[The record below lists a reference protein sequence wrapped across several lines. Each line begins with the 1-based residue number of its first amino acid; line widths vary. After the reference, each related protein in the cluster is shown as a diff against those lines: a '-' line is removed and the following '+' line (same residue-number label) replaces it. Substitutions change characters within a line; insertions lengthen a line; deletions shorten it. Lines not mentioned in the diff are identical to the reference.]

1 MMMKRMQWERI
12 ELILKNPFTVSYG
25 TSATRT
31 AFWLRLAGDEG
42 WGEGTIP
49 FYYGIDFQDMTDF
62 WDDCASRS
70 EPFPDKVDEIQRWI
84 GTAAP
89 SPAIAAVDIAF
100 HDRIGKQQGMP
111 LYKLYNL
118 PAPEPRVTS
127 YTLSIDTP
135 EAMAAMAEQVR
146 ACPYIK
152 IKLGAPGQE
161 ALDEERLRSIRAVR
175 PDAKIRLDANAGWR
189 AEDAVSLIRRL
200 EKFDLELIEQ
210 PTAKEDIEG
219 MGEVQRTTDIP
230 IVADE
235 SVRTLEDIDRIHQAG
250 VRGVNLKL
258 MKCGGIAPAIAMI
271 ERARSYGMQV
281 MLGCMVETSVGVGAM
296 SHLMGI
302 ADWVDLDTPLLIAN
316 DPFSGLTY
324 TENATVI
331 APTGFG
337 LGLHLQNN
345 EQEIS
350 DFNG

>member
-12 ELILKNPFTVSYG
+12 ELILRNPFTVSYG
-25 TSATRT
+25 SSTTRT

-62 WDDCASRS
+62 WDDCARRN
-70 EPFPDKVDEIQRWI
+70 EPFPDKVEEIQRWI

-100 HDRIGKQQGMP
+100 HDRIGKQQRMP
-111 LYKLYNL
+111 LYRLYNL
-118 PAPEPRVTS
+118 PVPEPKITS

-135 EAMAAMAEQVR
+135 EAMAAMAEQVK
-146 ACPYIK
+146 AYPYIK

-161 ALDEERLRSIRAVR
+161 ALDEERLRAIREVR

-210 PTAKEDIEG
+210 PTAKDDIEG
-219 MGEVQRTTDIP
+219 MGVVQRATDLP

-235 SVRTLEDIDRIHQAG
+235 SVRTLEDIDRLHQAG
-250 VRGVNLKL
+250 VRGINVKL
-258 MKCGGIAPAIAMI
+258 MKCGGVAPAITMI

-281 MLGCMVETSVGVGAM
+281 MLGCMVETSIGVGAM
-296 SHLMGI
+296 SQLMGT

-337 LGLHLQNN
+337 LGLHLKNN
-345 EQEIS
+345 EQEIGDS
-350 DFNG
+350 NG

>member
-1 MMMKRMQWERI
+1 MMKRMQWERI

-25 TSATRT
+25 SSTTRT

-62 WDDCASRS
+62 WDDCARRS

-84 GTAAP
+84 GAAAP

-100 HDRIGKQQGMP
+100 HDRIGKQQGLP

-118 PAPEPRVTS
+118 PAPEPMITS

-146 ACPYIK
+146 AYPYIK

-161 ALDEERLRSIRAVR
+161 ALDEERLRAIRTAR
-175 PDAKIRLDANAGWR
+175 PDARIRLDANAGWR
-189 AEDAVSLIRRL
+189 AEDAVSLVRRL
-200 EKFDLELIEQ
+200 EKFDLEVIEQ
-210 PTAKEDIEG
+210 PTAKDDIEG
-219 MGEVQRTTDIP
+219 MGEVQRATDIP

-235 SVRTLEDIDRIHQAG
+235 SVRTLEDIDRLHQAG
-250 VRGVNLKL
+250 VRGINVKL
-258 MKCGGIAPAIAMI
+258 MKCGGIAPAITMI
-271 ERARSYGMQV
+271 ERARSYGMHV

-296 SHLMGI
+296 SQLMGI

-324 TENATVI
+324 TENAAVI

-345 EQEIS
+345 KQEIDNS
-350 DFNG
+350 NE

>member
-111 LYKLYNL
+111 LYKLYDL

-219 MGEVQRTTDIP
+219 MGDVQRATDIP

-250 VRGVNLKL
+250 VRGVNVKL

>member
-219 MGEVQRTTDIP
+219 MGDVQRATDIP